1 MTAIRP
7 WLQIRGDPSVRQFVF
22 DQERVANEF
31 DAHIEE
37 VLGRVECLLIEHGVF
52 HAKLHFSSGQVTLW
66 LLHDPL
72 RYRVHLK
79 EEFLDPAICLAYPR
93 AHYTDQATV
102 PLEVIPQV
110 LAEFKHLRSLDRN
123 IYLRSASLNV
133 VNGMV
138 GLNFSCDG
146 SHYLGYAEFLDR
158 AGELYA

>member
-1 MTAIRP
+1 MR

-37 VLGRVECLLIEHGVF
+37 VFGWVECLLREHGVF

-79 EEFLDPAICLAYPR
+79 EEFLDSGICLAYPR
-93 AHYTDQATV
+93 ARYTDQATV
-102 PLEVIPQV
+102 PMEVIPWV
-110 LAEFKHLRSLDRN
+110 LAEFKRLRSLDRN

-133 VNGMV
+133 VNGLV

-146 SHYLGYAEFLDR
+146 SHYLGYTEFLDR

>member
-1 MTAIRP
+1 MTAMRP
-7 WLQIRGDPSVRQFVF
+7 WLQIRGDPSVRRFVF

-37 VLGRVECLLIEHGVF
+37 VLGRVECLLKEHGVF

-79 EEFLDPAICLAYPR
+79 EEFLDSAICLAYPR
-93 AHYTDQATV
+93 APYTDQAIV
-102 PLEVIPQV
+102 PPAVIPRV
-110 LAEFKHLRSLDRN
+110 LAEFKRLRALDRN

-133 VNGMV
+133 INGLV

-146 SHYLGYAEFLDR
+146 SHYLGYGEFLDR